1 MTTLEKAADRA
12 AAAGE
17 PRRRR
22 RPVPWLLTVG
32 MLGALLVLVP
42 VAAGIGAYPV
52 PVGDVL
58 ASVQHRLGLGG
69 TALDRVAESV
79 LWNVRFP
86 RIVLAVL
93 IGASLGCAG
102 ALMQGVFGNPLAEPG
117 TIGVSSGA
125 AVGAV
130 ASISLG
136 LDFLAGEVLA
146 LVGPNG
152 AGKSTLLG
160 ADLEA
165 ADGVVRMHGRPAPEW
180 SAPELALRRAV
191 LPQSTA
197 LSFPFSVEEVVRMGR
212 APWAVVDADGDDRA
226 VADAMAAT
234 EVTRFAARPFSAL
247 SGGERARVA
256 LARVLAQRAPL
267 LLLDEPTAALDL
279 RHQELVLRVC
289 RERAHAGDA
298 VVVVLH
304 DLGLA
309 ATYAH
314 RVAILCAGRV
324 AADGP
329 PGEIF
334 DDRLLSDVYDQ
345 PVEVLSHPRTG
356 ALLVTSER
364 NL

>member
-1 MTTLEKAADRA
+1 MRLLRPRPTPPPP
-12 AAAGE
+12 AAAGDILAE
-17 PRRRR
+17 AEALHVR
-22 RPVPWLLTVG
+22 
-32 MLGALLVLVP
+32 LGAR
-42 VAAGIGAYPV
+42 
-52 PVGDVL
+52 DVL
-58 ASVQHRLGLGG
+58 
-69 TALDRVAESV
+69 T
-79 LWNVRFP
+79 
-86 RIVLAVL
+86 
-93 IGASLGCAG
+93 
-102 ALMQGVFGNPLAEPG
+102 GVD
-117 TIGVSSGA
+117 IA
-125 AVGAV
+125 AR
-130 ASISLG
+130 
-136 LDFLAGEVLA
+136 AGEVLA

-160 ADLEA
+160 ALAGDLA
-165 ADGVVRMHGRPAPEW
+165 AAEGIVRIHGRPATEW

-191 LPQSTA
+191 LPQSAA
-197 LSFPFSVEEVVRMGR
+197 LSFPFSVDDVVRMGR
-212 APWAVVDADGDDRA
+212 APWAAVDPDGDDRA

-279 RHQELVLRVC
+279 KHQELVLRVC

-309 ATYAH
+309 AAYAH

-334 DDRLLSDVYDQ
+334 DERLLSEVYDQ
-345 PVEVLSHPRTG
+345 PVEVLPHPRNG
-356 ALLVTSER
+356 SLLVTPRRS
-364 NL
+364 L